1 MLLPWAKIAIPTLL
15 ALPGAGTADPPA
27 LPLAPRSE
35 HVDEYHGVEVPD
47 PFRPLEDLEAP
58 ETVAWVAAQDA
69 RTRRRLAA
77 VPGRAALRGRLESLW
92 GIERFTVPTRVGR
105 RLFHAYNAGLAE
117 QDSIRVLDE
126 ETGAVRTVLDA
137 ADWSDDGSVSLASWS
152 LSPSGRYV
160 AYARAVAGS
169 DWWEWRVRD
178 LDAGVDLDE
187 RISRGSFVPSCWRRD
202 EAGFFYTRVPE
213 GAGEATVFS
222 LLHYHALGTDPADDV
237 LVFDTSDRPWLY
249 VRAAVDATGR
259 FVVVDAFDS
268 RSGVNEVFLVPVD
281 ALDAAPERLVKG
293 NVSQFR
299 YVGNR
304 GDRFWFWTNDGG
316 AARWKVVAIDR
327 GDATRGGRGE
337 TVIEEGELPLESVR
351 RIGGRFVCRY
361 LRDAASVLRVVD
373 DEGNVE
379 REVALPATGTVGA
392 IAGEDDTTEA
402 FLEFESFARPPEVLR
417 LDVEDGGLE
426 PLFTPA
432 VPFDPD
438 RFVTEQVFFAS
449 RDGTRVPMFV
459 TRRADVTP
467 DGERPVHL
475 YGYGGFYAAQTP
487 AYSPVML
494 EWMERGGVYAL
505 ANVRGGGEYGIVWHW
520 EGMRERKQNVFDDF
534 VAAAERLV
542 EDGWTTPRRLSIG
555 GRSNGGLL
563 VGACLTQR
571 PELFGACVARV
582 GLFDMLRYDRFPMGR
597 TWRNEYGSSE
607 DRTQFEALRR
617 YSPLHRVRAGTAYP
631 ATLLTTADHDE
642 RVPPS
647 HSFKFAAALQEA
659 QSGEA
664 PVLLRVTSRAGH
676 GAGTST
682 SRAIAEWVDVA
693 AFLAEALD
701 FPLE

>member
-1 MLLPWAKIAIPTLL
+1 
-15 ALPGAGTADPPA
+15 
-27 LPLAPRSE
+27 
-35 HVDEYHGVEVPD
+35 
-47 PFRPLEDLEAP
+47 
-58 ETVAWVAAQDA
+58 
-69 RTRRRLAA
+69 
-77 VPGRAALRGRLESLW
+77 
-92 GIERFTVPTRVGR
+92 
-105 RLFHAYNAGLAE
+105 
-117 QDSIRVLDE
+117 
-126 ETGAVRTVLDA
+126 
-137 ADWSDDGSVSLASWS
+137 
-152 LSPSGRYV
+152 
-160 AYARAVAGS
+160 
-169 DWWEWRVRD
+169 
-178 LDAGVDLDE
+178 
-187 RISRGSFVPSCWRRD
+187 
-202 EAGFFYTRVPE
+202 
-213 GAGEATVFS
+213 
-222 LLHYHALGTDPADDV
+222 
-237 LVFDTSDRPWLY
+237 
-249 VRAAVDATGR
+249 
-259 FVVVDAFDS
+259 
-268 RSGVNEVFLVPVD
+268 
-281 ALDAAPERLVKG
+281 
-293 NVSQFR
+293 
-299 YVGNR
+299 
-304 GDRFWFWTNDGG
+304 
-316 AARWKVVAIDR
+316 
-327 GDATRGGRGE
+327 
-337 TVIEEGELPLESVR
+337 SVR
-351 RIGGRFVCRY
+351 RSGGRFVCRF
-361 LRDAASVLRVVD
+361 LRDAGSVLRVVD
-373 DEGNVE
+373 DEGDVE
-379 REVALPATGTVGA
+379 REVELPAPGTVGA
-392 IAGEDDTTEA
+392 IAGEDAATEA
-402 FLEFESFARPPEVLR
+402 FLEFESFARPPAVLR
-417 LDVEDGGLE
+417 LDVETGGLE
-426 PLFTPA
+426 PFFAPA

-438 RFVTEQVFFAS
+438 RFVTEQVFFRS

-467 DGERPVHL
+467 DGARPVHL

-571 PELFGACVARV
+571 PDLFGACVARV

-607 DRTQFEALRR
+607 DETQFEALRR
-617 YSPLHRVRAGTAYP
+617 YSPLHRVRAGATYP

-659 QSGEA
+659 QAGEA
-664 PVLLRVTSRAGH
+664 PILLRVTSRAGH